1 MSSPEPQL
9 TPMMAQ
15 YRRIKGELPKDA
27 LLFFRLGDF
36 YEMFFEDA
44 QIGAQLLNV
53 SLTKR
58 GVVPMCGIPHHAL
71 QSYIGRLLRAGK
83 KVALCEQ
90 TEEARPG
97 QLVERAVTQILS
109 PGTHF
114 DERMLQA
121 ERNNYLV
128 AVAPGG
134 KQRAASVPLA
144 GASAPNASET
154 LAARY
159 GLAVVDLTT
168 GGFKTTEC
176 VGEAALLA
184 EMDRL
189 RPAEIV
195 LPAED
200 GALAALLAPV
210 CRALQPYD
218 DWVFAPETAVF
229 TVREH
234 FKVASLDGFGLR
246 NRHAAVGAA
255 GAVLHYLTQHLRRD
269 LAHLTSCSFY
279 ETSSFLKLD
288 TTTLRHLE
296 ILEPVHKD
304 APRNATLYGALHKTV
319 TPMGARCLRDWLSQ
333 PLSNVADITRRQEAV
348 QSFLADAATLEAL
361 RAQLAE
367 VRDLERT
374 IGRLSL
380 GSGNGRDLQA
390 LRVGLEQ
397 VPRLQQT
404 LRTLAMAAGESS
416 IFLRE
421 EAAPEPCGHG
431 DHGPMFDQFRGRGRE
446 AVAWLQQLKTGEALG
461 ALFHPQVGEID
472 LIWGDIGTTP
482 GRGYGLAKLVA
493 YHPEVLEDLP
503 ALLLAMSVTGITANS
518 VQLDSEHYH
527 ALIRL
532 NWKGNPK
539 RWLLTAFEKKDP
551 AQAGR
556 TMDVASAPAEPESA
570 GTTQLPPPQDGS
582 GETLREEAGSVKP
595 ANALSELLTLTTALP
610 HVVELIA
617 RAIVDE
623 PPLAVKEGGLIRTGF
638 DTSLDELHNARRD
651 GTDWI
656 AKLQQDEIAN
666 TGITSL
672 KVRFNSVFG
681 YYIEVTKSNLDKV
694 PAHYT
699 RKQTI
704 ANGER
709 FITPELKAMEG
720 KILGAEERSVKLEYE
735 LFQRVRE
742 EVLGNLKAMQ
752 QTAQALAQLDVL
764 ASFAETARLFDYV
777 RPRVSDEGV
786 LVIRDGRH
794 PVLEQSVVDERFVP
808 NDVELNGGAMASSVA
823 PQIAL
828 ITGPNMA
835 GKSTYI
841 RQVALLTLLAHTGSF
856 VPAKEARIDLVD
868 RIFTRIGASDDLSRG
883 QSTFMVEMS
892 ETANILNNATARSL
906 IVLDEIGRGTSTF
919 DGLSLAWSIVE
930 HLHNQVGAKTLFA
943 THYHELTELAA
954 RLPRL
959 KNFNVAVR
967 EWNDQIV
974 FLRKI
979 VEGGTDKSYGIQ
991 VARLAGVPKPVLER
1005 AKEILRNLEDSE
1017 LTPEGNVRRAAPQRE
1032 RDKLKQLTPTP
1043 QMDLFG

>member
-1 MSSPEPQL
+1 MASPEPQL

-27 LLFFRLGDF
+27 LLLFRLGDF

-83 KVALCEQ
+83 KVALCDQ
-90 TEEARPG
+90 VEEARPG
-97 QLVERAVTQILS
+97 QLVQREVTQILS

-128 AVAPGG
+128 AVARSG
-134 KQRAASVPLA
+134 KAL
-144 GASAPNASET
+144 
-154 LAARY
+154 

-176 VGEAALLA
+176 ENEAALLA
-184 EMDRL
+184 ELDRL

-195 LPAED
+195 LPAEAGD
-200 GALAALLAPV
+200 LSTLLAPV

-234 FKVASLDGFGLR
+234 FKVASLDGFGLK
-246 NRHAAVGAA
+246 NRHAAIGAA

-279 ETSSFLKLD
+279 ETSAFLKLD

-333 PLSNVADITRRQEAV
+333 PLSHVEDITRRQEAV
-348 QSFLADAATLEAL
+348 QSFLANPAALEAL

-380 GSGNGRDLQA
+380 GSGNARDLQA
-390 LRVGLEQ
+390 LRLGLEQ
-397 VPRLQQT
+397 VPKLKQT
-404 LRTLAMAAGESS
+404 LVGTDSTPSPSS
-416 IFLRE
+416 LRE
-421 EAAPEPCGHG
+421 LDMNSDG
-431 DHGPMFDQFRGRGRE
+431 D
-446 AVAWLQQLKTGEALG
+446 AVER
-461 ALFHPQVGEID
+461 I
-472 LIWGDIGTTP
+472 
-482 GRGYGLAKLVA
+482 
-493 YHPEVLEDLP
+493 P
-503 ALLLAMSVTGITANS
+503 ALIA
-518 VQLDSEHYH
+518 E
-527 ALIRL
+527 L
-532 NWKGNPK
+532 NAAA
-539 RWLLTAFEKKDP
+539 TE
-551 AQAGR
+551 
-556 TMDVASAPAEPESA
+556 
-570 GTTQLPPPQDGS
+570 
-582 GETLREEAGSVKP
+582 
-595 ANALSELLTLTTALP
+595 LP

-623 PPLAVKEGGLIRTGF
+623 PPLALKEGGMIRSGF
-638 DTSLDELHNARRD
+638 DASLDELHNAQRD
-651 GTDWI
+651 GKDWI
-656 AKLQQDEIAN
+656 AKLQQDEITN

-681 YYIEVTKSNLDKV
+681 YYIEVTKANLDKV

-742 EVLGNLKAMQ
+742 EVLANLKAMQ
-752 QTAQALAQLDVL
+752 QTASALAQLDVL
-764 ASFAETARLFDYV
+764 ASFAETARLYDYT
-777 RPRVSDEGV
+777 RPRVGDEGV
-786 LVIRDGRH
+786 LIIRDGRH

-808 NDVELNGGAMASSVA
+808 NDVELVGRGVLTAPPDGSLRTASPTS

-943 THYHELTELAA
+943 THYHELTELSA

-1032 RDKLKQLTPTP
+1032 REKLKQLAPTP